1 MYKVDFSKIKFLIFE
16 KILKKV
22 LTFLKRYVIIYLE
35 FKKKGMIFMELDEQF
50 NYLVEYE
57 ICTEE
62 EMKLVTSINGYNE
75 ESVNDILY
83 VRTGYRDMEQYLEY
97 EDKETYNEYYNKEE
111 E

>member
-1 MYKVDFSKIKFLIFE
+1 
-16 KILKKV
+16 
-22 LTFLKRYVIIYLE
+22 
-35 FKKKGMIFMELDEQF
+35 MELDEQF

-57 ICTEE
+57 ICTED

-97 EDKETYNEYYNKEE
+97 EDKETYNEYYNKEDE
-111 E
+111 